1 MLSVLAFT
9 AITIGI
15 LLKSWILPAG
25 HGFHPMRLLYIGRW
39 RIVFGVLL
47 EGYAVGKHRS
57 MKSYPGEICEKKYN
71 GVMYECQCDATE
83 APCGG

>member
-25 HGFHPMRLLYIGRW
+25 HGFHQMRLLYIGRW

-47 EGYAVGKHRS
+47 EGYAWGREAQANEVPIQEISVK
-57 MKSYPGEICEKKYN
+57 KSIM
-71 GVMYECQCDATE
+71 V
-83 APCGG
+83 